1 MHMTGYLFIGS
12 AITWLPISAQ
22 IAEPILTKSAIPFV
36 LGAGSVKLD
45 YAGAIGRSGG
55 GSQVIP
61 EATLETGVVSG
72 LEFLARFPL
81 LRVTSLSGGPTV
93 VGGGQLAI
101 GARYLLAG
109 GAERRY
115 AISVQTIV
123 EAPTGD
129 TRLVGNATQV
139 MGGALVDWRPT
150 SRIVAHSNIMFD
162 GSVGGTA
169 GKSAFLEYSNAV
181 VWTATDHF
189 LPVFEFA
196 GSSSTITGRTQLV
209 GQPELIVP
217 IGRHVELKGGLSLG
231 LNSETSRIGLR
242 TQVAWFWGKRK

>member
-1 MHMTGYLFIGS
+1 
-12 AITWLPISAQ
+12 
-22 IAEPILTKSAIPFV
+22 V
-36 LGAGSVKLD
+36 L
-45 YAGAIGRSGG
+45 
-55 GSQVIP
+55 
-61 EATLETGVVSG
+61 
-72 LEFLARFPL
+72 
-81 LRVTSLSGGPTV
+81 
-93 VGGGQLAI
+93 
-101 GARYLLAG
+101 
-109 GAERRY
+109 
-115 AISVQTIV
+115 TIV

-162 GSVGGTA
+162 GSVGGT
-169 GKSAFLEYSNAV
+169 GRHSAFLEYSNAV
-181 VWTATDHF
+181 VWAAANHF